1 MQQPAGADAAARRAA
16 TSRECFP
23 PRLDLVIPPESSRV
37 GICSFHRA
45 CARAYDTPAATAQP
59 AVTSR
64 FHRFDHH
71 TQALGY
77 SLCSG
82 GYPV

>member
-45 CARAYDTPAATAQP
+45 CARACDTPAATAQP
-59 AVTSR
+59 AVTRR

-71 TQALGY
+71 THALGY